1 MIYTKYKRR
10 IYTKYTEL
18 AKGNFLSSGA
28 LDIEDKDIRLVVE
41 YRNGNVSFLVST
53 IYYEGRSINYLTPV
67 TFLKNIDFNIAK
79 NNIER
84 IKSMMVS
91 VVNNKMSLKDFL
103 NEVPQ
108 FKMHINDDGKLSSS
122 F

>member
-1 MIYTKYKRR
+1 M
-10 IYTKYTEL
+10 KYTEL
-18 AKGNFLSSGA
+18 AKGNFLSSGE

-53 IYYEGRSINYLTPV
+53 IYYEGRSINYLNPV
-67 TFLKNIDFNIAK
+67 TFLKNINFNIAK

-84 IKSMMVS
+84 IKSMMIS
-91 VVNNKMSLKDFL
+91 VGNMSLKDFL

>member
-53 IYYEGRSINYLTPV
+53 IYYEGRSINYLNPV
-67 TFLKNIDFNIAK
+67 TFLKNIDSNIAK
-79 NNIER
+79 NIIER
-84 IKSMMVS
+84 IKSMMIS
-91 VVNNKMSLKDFL
+91 VGNNKMSLKDFL

-108 FKMHINDDGKLSSS
+108 FKNAYK
-122 F
+122 